1 MCHSTFFLLVSE
13 LYFCFAYTGT
23 PKIVKPERNIDNEV
37 MNSKS
42 SCLQCTNVKFSFP
55 AFIWLLSCFNQKP
68 AAAKASSM
76 FGGTRDKC
84 SGCQKTVYPTEKVI
98 VYVWNYG

>member
-1 MCHSTFFLLVSE
+1 L
-13 LYFCFAYTGT
+13 
-23 PKIVKPERNIDNEV
+23 
-37 MNSKS
+37 
-42 SCLQCTNVKFSFP
+42 
-55 AFIWLLSCFNQKP
+55 FNQKP

-98 VYVWNYG
+98 GAVWNCS